1 MISIITGLIV
11 SGGGGATLW
20 YLISPRNG
28 QPHRLA
34 RAPFLDSLLPIAIVS
49 ALAIGVALIVAGIGI
64 Q

>member
-11 SGGGGATLW
+11 TGGGGATLW
-20 YLISPRNG
+20 YLIPRNG

-49 ALAIGVALIVAGIGI
+49 ALAIGVALIIAGIGI